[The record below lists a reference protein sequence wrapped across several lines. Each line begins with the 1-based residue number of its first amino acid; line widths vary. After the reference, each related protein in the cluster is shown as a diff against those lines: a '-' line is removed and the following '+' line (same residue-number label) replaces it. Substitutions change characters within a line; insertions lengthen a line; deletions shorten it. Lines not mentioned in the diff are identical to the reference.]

1 MRIRDIRLIVCSMG
15 PPSFK
20 SSLQKALEVGYD
32 EAYLLS
38 DRRLGGSD
46 TFATSYALSELTSQI
61 SGLYKR

>member
-1 MRIRDIRLIVCSMG
+1 MG